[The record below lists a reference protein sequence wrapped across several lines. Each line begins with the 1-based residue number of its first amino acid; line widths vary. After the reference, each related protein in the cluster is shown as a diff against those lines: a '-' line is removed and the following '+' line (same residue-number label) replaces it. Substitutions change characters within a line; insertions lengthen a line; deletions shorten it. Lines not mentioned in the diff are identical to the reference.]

1 MGWLFYRKPE
11 NQTPIEAIK
20 QACGPEWLA
29 KHFVMA
35 GSANSAVHIVAKLH
49 EPDSKV
55 YVPDPDGTVR
65 AILVFAI
72 RQSGGEFG
80 YKDMSE
86 TMGPAG
92 WECGPSI
99 IAAAS
104 PLRPRDGDDNQL
116 AWAHNYRERSLA
128 KAKAKASKQRLNEG
142 ARVKLASPLSFGGV
156 MLDEFIVVRCRVGRK
171 RRMSTVFRSVATGG
185 LCAIRAQHLTNATI
199 S

>member
-1 MGWLFYRKPE
+1 MGWLFYRKPAS
-11 NQTPIEAIK
+11 QTPIEAIK
-20 QACGPEWLA
+20 QACGAEWLA
-29 KHFVMA
+29 KHFVTA
-35 GSANSAVHIVAKLH
+35 GSANSAVHIVAKFH

-86 TMGPAG
+86 SMGPSG

-104 PLRPRDGDDNQL
+104 PLQPNTGEDNQL
-116 AWAHNYRERSLA
+116 TWAHNYRERSLA
-128 KAKAKASKQRLNEG
+128 KAKTKAAKQRLKEG
-142 ARVKLASPLSFGGV
+142 ARVKLARPLSFGGV
-156 MLDEFIVVRCRVGRK
+156 ELDEFVVVRCRVGRK
-171 RRMSTVFRSVATGG
+171 RVMRTVFRSVATGG
-185 LCAIRAQHLTNATI
+185 LCAIQAQHLTNATI